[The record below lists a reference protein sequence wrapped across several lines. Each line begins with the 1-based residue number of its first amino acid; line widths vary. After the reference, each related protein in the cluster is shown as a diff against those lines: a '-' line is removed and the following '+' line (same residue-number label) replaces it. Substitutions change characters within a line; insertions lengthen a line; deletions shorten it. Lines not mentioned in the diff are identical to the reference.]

1 MIDEPSSGGLTY
13 SQSPQGAWDV
23 HQAEFT
29 LKADAV
35 HHRQVIDSE
44 KHTHNIDEA
53 RKDNNQRRRQDM
65 ILFIVVIG
73 IIVAGLVYGAVT
85 GIWGENDTIRT
96 FGQGIVTLLLGT
108 VAGGLA
114 GFFRGQRGK

>member
-1 MIDEPSSGGLTY
+1 
-13 SQSPQGAWDV
+13 
-23 HQAEFT
+23 
-29 LKADAV
+29 
-35 HHRQVIDSE
+35 
-44 KHTHNIDEA
+44 
-53 RKDNNQRRRQDM
+53 M